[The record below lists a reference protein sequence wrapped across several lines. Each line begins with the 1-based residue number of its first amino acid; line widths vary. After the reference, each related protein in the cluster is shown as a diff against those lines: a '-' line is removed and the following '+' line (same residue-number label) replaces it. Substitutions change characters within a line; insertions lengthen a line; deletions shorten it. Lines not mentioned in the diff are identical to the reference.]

1 MNRQDKYLLGL
12 DIGGSSIKFG
22 YGCCPKSLQ
31 YFDKV
36 ELQHKSLSC
45 MQDACSQILSIVD
58 SQVGLSAIRAIGIG
72 TCGTID
78 SRSGLIVGVNPNLK
92 FWVNLPPSAI
102 LPPEL
107 NLPVAW
113 DNDANL
119 MCLAEATLS
128 CPQGR
133 VLGITVGS
141 GIGCGYV
148 QGGEVYHGAHGYAME
163 LGHVTAVYQGLPC
176 NCGRRGCVEAY
187 ASLEGIKRRIVSE
200 AGLEDGLDLP
210 AILRNRHADPRLERL
225 IREGEEHLS
234 LSVANL
240 IVTLDPDLV
249 VFGGG
254 LMDAGLYDIADLRR
268 RIRELLPE
276 LNSAQVKVEQAKE
289 GNKAGVLGAMI
300 LAGQM
305 IKTESE

>member
-1 MNRQDKYLLGL
+1 M
-12 DIGGSSIKFG
+12 
-22 YGCCPKSLQ
+22 
-31 YFDKV
+31 
-36 ELQHKSLSC
+36 
-45 MQDACSQILSIVD
+45 
-58 SQVGLSAIRAIGIG
+58 
-72 TCGTID
+72 
-78 SRSGLIVGVNPNLK
+78 
-92 FWVNLPPSAI
+92 
-102 LPPEL
+102 
-107 NLPVAW
+107 
-113 DNDANL
+113 
-119 MCLAEATLS
+119 
-128 CPQGR
+128 
-133 VLGITVGS
+133 
-141 GIGCGYV
+141 
-148 QGGEVYHGAHGYAME
+148 
-163 LGHVTAVYQGLPC
+163 
-176 NCGRRGCVEAY
+176 EAY

-268 RIRELLPE
+268 RIREFLPE
-276 LNSAQVKVEQAKE
+276 LNSAQVRVERAKE